1 MSEHAAMPVS
11 GAPKTTLLSL
21 ARVLAASGNSTV
33 GGGTATIVE
42 IERELIDRR
51 GWISRPESQVAYAIS
66 RLTPGTNLLA
76 YCVAVGW
83 RLGGSLGAGVALL
96 AVSLPG
102 AVAAVLLT
110 FLVTRWKA
118 QPALAAALS
127 ALLAAAVAIMI
138 GAIWAMMRPFFLAQ
152 RWQKP
157 LLFSLCGLLLA
168 AFTSVSPLTI
178 LVTAAVMGAVVP
190 DSTRE

>member
-1 MSEHAAMPVS
+1 MSGSPPAGP
-11 GAPKTTLLSL
+11 TLLGL

-42 IERELIDRR
+42 IERDLIDRR
-51 GWISRPESQVAYAIS
+51 GWISRVESRTAYAIS

-83 RLGGSLGAGVALL
+83 RLGGGPGAAVALF

-102 AVAAVLLT
+102 AVSAVLLT
-110 FLVTRWKA
+110 YALARWKTH
-118 QPALAAALS
+118 PAVAAALA

-138 GAIWAMMRPFFLAQ
+138 GAIWAMLRPFFRAREWPLPLAFA
-152 RWQKP
+152 
-157 LLFSLCGLLLA
+157 LGGLLLA
-168 AFTSVSPLTI
+168 AFTSVSPLAI
-178 LVTAAVMGAVVP
+178 LITAAAVGAAIPV
-190 DSTRE
+190 SGSE